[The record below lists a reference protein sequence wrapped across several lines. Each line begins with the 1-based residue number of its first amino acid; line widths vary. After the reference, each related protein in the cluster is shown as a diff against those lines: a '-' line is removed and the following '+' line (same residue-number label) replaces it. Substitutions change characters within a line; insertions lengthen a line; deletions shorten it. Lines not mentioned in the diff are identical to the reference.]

1 MCARAGARGI
11 HTNSRIRQ
19 HVHTY
24 HVGSWPP
31 PLAFPSKGLGHQS
44 TMSKKKR
51 LLLDLSRCIKLN
63 AFANPSEVAMDYV
76 PVLRHRLCAPLL
88 ADAADGVPTT
98 LKMMDEYLLSK
109 DELETITSE
118 LRLAD
123 IKVDGKATE
132 VSADMYAK
140 VDSKVKAALTRGYN
154 KESHTVKFIKPKMGA
169 AMMSKGKT
177 TKAVGRSGE
186 EKESDDDYVDDDE
199 GTTLSAPV
207 CVPFPAIWASGCISF
222 SALLSRASMCVQ
234 QRVPSR
240 HIPERLYVWYC
251 GCRGSRSCRH
261 SEKGAGCSRQKGHEG
276 RCHQKGCGQKAFA
289 EKVARQACIWGPS
302 IRCVSPNHDLDP
314 RSGLWETHPDGR
326 RRARRVLAP
335 AATDPEEP
343 LEKGTCTPAT
353 GSGSRSF
360 SRRHFTHT
368 LHLGKGCKQR
378 VCYASGQ
385 VDLGCDFLLS
395 SVMMVDCMVYC
406 VFECDDD
413 SLHAIVKSVLSAVAA
428 AHMKHMS
435 NLARDRDFLDPPPP
449 GPHPLSASPSLAPE
463 DPESARKSSK
473 DGNTN
478 LRIGGTRTFPRVLL
492 KVVGRLIALNT
503 LDVCEGYL
511 LGPNLLV
518 FVGRLTI
525 Q

>member
-1 MCARAGARGI
+1 MCERAGARGI
-11 HTNSRIRQ
+11 HANSRIRQ

-251 GCRGSRSCRH
+251 GCRGSRSC
-261 SEKGAGCSRQKGHEG
+261 
-276 RCHQKGCGQKAFA
+276 
-289 EKVARQACIWGPS
+289 
-302 IRCVSPNHDLDP
+302 
-314 RSGLWETHPDGR
+314 
-326 RRARRVLAP
+326 
-335 AATDPEEP
+335 
-343 LEKGTCTPAT
+343 
-353 GSGSRSF
+353 
-360 SRRHFTHT
+360 
-368 LHLGKGCKQR
+368 
-378 VCYASGQ
+378 
-385 VDLGCDFLLS
+385 
-395 SVMMVDCMVYC
+395 
-406 VFECDDD
+406 
-413 SLHAIVKSVLSAVAA
+413 
-428 AHMKHMS
+428 
-435 NLARDRDFLDPPPP
+435 
-449 GPHPLSASPSLAPE
+449 
-463 DPESARKSSK
+463 
-473 DGNTN
+473 
-478 LRIGGTRTFPRVLL
+478 
-492 KVVGRLIALNT
+492 
-503 LDVCEGYL
+503 
-511 LGPNLLV
+511 
-518 FVGRLTI
+518 
-525 Q
+525 